1 MVQIPSNF
9 LPTEKAQTFHPTFD
23 PTKIGTNVGQIIGYV
38 DQPSYIGHS
47 APFVS
52 LYGHTSCSMMWLV
65 QKKTSSVLSSSSS
78 SSLIYRLFYRDE
90 LLKAF
95 DPRSNVG
102 PIIVPILLVPT
113 HWSNV
118 DVKFAG
124 IN

>member
-1 MVQIPSNF
+1 M
-9 LPTEKAQTFHPTFD
+9 
-23 PTKIGTNVGQIIGYV
+23 Y
-38 DQPSYIGHS
+38 YISHLVKGKKKFKS
-47 APFVS
+47 VILIAAESKMAAYIVFQS
-52 LYGHTSCSMMWLV
+52 GHTFGASV
-65 QKKTSSVLSSSSS
+65 SSPCIFRSV
-78 SSLIYRLFYRDE
+78 E
-90 LLKAF
+90 LPKAF